1 MNLLLDSHA
10 LIWFLEDDRR
20 LSPSARSAISD
31 PDNLCFVSDATAWEI
46 GIKHALGKLDLPLP
60 FDELF
65 PNRLEALGFKMLPI
79 MHLHLYRMIRLPR
92 HHGDPFDRL
101 LIAQAL
107 SEGFTI
113 VSQDPHFPGY
123 RVPILW

>member
-1 MNLLLDSHA
+1 MKLLLDSHA
-10 LIWFLEDDRR
+10 LIWFLEDDNR
-20 LSPSARSAISD
+20 LSPIARSAISD
-31 PDNLCFVSDATAWEI
+31 PNNLCFVSDATAWEI

-79 MHLHLYRMIRLPR
+79 MHGHLYRMIRLPR

-107 SEGFTI
+107 AEGFTI
-113 VSQDPHFPGY
+113 VSQDPQFPGY
-123 RVPILW
+123 GVTILW